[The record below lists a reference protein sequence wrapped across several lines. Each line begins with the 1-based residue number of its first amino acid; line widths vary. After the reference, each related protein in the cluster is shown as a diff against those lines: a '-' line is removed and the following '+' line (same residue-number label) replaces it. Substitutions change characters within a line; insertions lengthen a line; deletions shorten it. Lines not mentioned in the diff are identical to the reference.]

1 MGIFDNSSKF
11 GPAAQPQR
19 QRQSV
24 TNNYYAAAKPA
35 TTRDRYGNRI
45 SDNSG
50 YVVSVRSRGQGVNSR
65 SSRALMR
72 QKKTESD
79 AKNSRLEAIMKAQRV
94 KQAALMQKSRD
105 QISKTGAARR
115 TQIQEGGVRAQG
127 QAQQNLTS
135 RGLGNTTIV
144 DSVRRGIDSDTN
156 RRMTGQR
163 DLEAGRMA
171 DTYSREAGMQ
181 TSQGQFQLQGE
192 GQMSG
197 GLEEYIALLQQL
209 GGGLS

>member
-1 MGIFDNSSKF
+1 MGIFSNSSKF
-11 GPAAQPQR
+11 SDQR
-19 QRQSV
+19 APVESRKASTSLRQDFSRMF
-24 TNNYYAAAKPA
+24 TPSSR
-35 TTRDRYGNRI
+35 TG
-45 SDNSG
+45 G
-50 YVVSVRSRGQGVNSR
+50 QVVSVTRRGSQGVNSR
-65 SSRALMR
+65 TSRALMR

-79 AKNSRLEAIMKAQRV
+79 AKNVRLEAIMKAQRV

-144 DSVRRGIDSDTN
+144 DSVRRGIESDTN

-171 DTYSREAGMQ
+171 DLYSREAGMQ
-181 TSQGQFQLQGE
+181 TGQGQFQLQGE